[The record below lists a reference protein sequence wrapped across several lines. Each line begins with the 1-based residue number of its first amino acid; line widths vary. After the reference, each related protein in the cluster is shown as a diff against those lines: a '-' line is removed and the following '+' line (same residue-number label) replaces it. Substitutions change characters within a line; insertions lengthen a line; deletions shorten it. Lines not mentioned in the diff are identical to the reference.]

1 MRENLGM
8 VLALAGGVVA
18 TLGVLWLIGR
28 AYGQNEEAASTR
40 RIGVVYSVLFIP
52 TLIGAVAV
60 EFLSLSLATAIGTG
74 ARWLFWPLNTLPAL
88 GAGLALYLPLARRMG
103 RRSSPVSFPRRHLYR
118 AGPLYLVATLLAAH
132 IAFGVR
138 DANYWLFGQIVLW
151 PCLAAVGA
159 LVADALASSHEGKF
173 IRADA

>member
-1 MRENLGM
+1 MRENLGI
-8 VLALAGGVVA
+8 VLALAGGVVV

-40 RIGVVYSVLFIP
+40 RIGVIYSVLFIP

-60 EFLSLSLATAIGTG
+60 EVLSLSLANAIGAG
-74 ARWLFWPLNTLPAL
+74 ARWLIWPLNTLPAL

-103 RRSSPVSFPRRHLYR
+103 RRSDQVSFPRRHLHR
-118 AGPLYLVATLLAAH
+118 AGPLYLIATLLAAH
-132 IAFGVR
+132 IALGMR
-138 DANYWLFGQIVLW
+138 DANYWMFGQIVLW

-159 LVADALASSHEGKF
+159 LVADAVASSNEGEF
-173 IRADA
+173 VRADA